1 MDVCVCVGCEMG
13 TLVAG
18 WCHNVDNVSIAH
30 YYTKQNNILT
40 LQETFDII
48 LKTKML
54 TRVLQCNN
62 YVVRQYDDLRAERH
76 ST

>member
-1 MDVCVCVGCEMG
+1 MQ
-13 TLVAG
+13 T
-18 WCHNVDNVSIAH
+18 NVSIVH
-30 YYTKQNNILT
+30 SDTKQNNIST
-40 LQETFDII
+40 LQETFDTI

-62 YVVRQYDDLRAERH
+62 YVVRQYDDLHAERH